1 MNSKSPEYVGVL
13 FLYPYESGYFC
24 WIMKKQLTGLLV
36 WMAACSFSYA
46 QVHISKLIVKSNQ
59 KYLFDQTDIVVAD
72 TLILEDS
79 ATIVLNP
86 LKRENFL
93 HTKVLIVGK
102 HCSII
107 GSGTHGKKGRTGR
120 PGDSPIGPCKS
131 GGNGTPGTRGL
142 DGTAGINLFLY
153 LDQVT
158 MKESLKIDLHGGD
171 GGEGGMGGE
180 GGSGT
185 SGTVHCNGGSGGF
198 GGAGGNGGNGG
209 EGGTL
214 TIQCPA
220 GLNAMLNKNL
230 SLKIQGGRFGKGG
243 RGGYPG
249 AAGSGPP
256 KRNGKLGVP
265 GHEGTDGQLGKY
277 GKFTIMQN

>member
-1 MNSKSPEYVGVL
+1 MSGFFV
-13 FLYPYESGYFC
+13 LYPCESDYFC
-24 WIMKKQLTGLLV
+24 WIMKKQLAGLLV
-36 WMAACSFSYA
+36 WMAAYSFGYA
-46 QVHISKLIVKSNQ
+46 QVHINKLIVKKNQ
-59 KYLFDQTDIVVAD
+59 EYLFDQTDIVVAD

-93 HTKVLIVGK
+93 HTKVLVIGK
-102 HCSII
+102 QCSII
-107 GSGTHGKKGRTGR
+107 GRGTHGKKGRTGR
-120 PGDSPIGPCKS
+120 PGDSFIGPCRN
-131 GGNGTPGTRGL
+131 GGNGTPGGRGL
-142 DGTAGINLFLY
+142 DGTWGVNLFLY

-185 SGTVHCNGGSGGF
+185 SGTVHCNGGSGGV
-198 GGAGGNGGNGG
+198 GGDGGNGGNGG

-214 TIQCPA
+214 TVHCPP
-220 GLNAMLNKNL
+220 GLNDLLNKNL
-230 SLKIQGGRFGKGG
+230 NLKIQGGRFGKGG

-249 AAGSGPP
+249 AAGSGPS

-265 GHEGTDGQLGKY
+265 GREGTDGQLGKY
-277 GKFTIMQN
+277 GKFTIIQN